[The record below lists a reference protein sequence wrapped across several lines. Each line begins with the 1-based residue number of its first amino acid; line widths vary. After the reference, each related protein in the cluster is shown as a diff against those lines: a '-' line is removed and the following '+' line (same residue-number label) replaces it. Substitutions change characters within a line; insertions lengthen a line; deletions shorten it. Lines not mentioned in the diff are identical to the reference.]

1 MPHERISLALP
12 TEPLAWKELIAAVPI
27 VVSVLAVTYDIG
39 FFLETDFSF
48 FSLFSLT
55 EHITFALEAVPMA
68 TAAAALVLSQFQ
80 TDTWIGAGWSERRQ
94 RLYRLAQA
102 SFVFVLGSIMLYTTY
117 PVLPQI
123 LIVIVTLAVFLIYLQ
138 AAKHQLTGMRIALFS
153 AFFLFW
159 GAYAAGADFQR
170 LQILVAP
177 LEKLTILGEEL

>member
-1 MPHERISLALP
+1 MDRRTNVRVDQPQPSPGSRLRALCNDRCGIHPPRHDPHHAQATCCKCLVMNPNFPDGL
-12 TEPLAWKELIAAVPI
+12 
-27 VVSVLAVTYDIG
+27 
-39 FFLETDFSF
+39 LETDFSF

-80 TDTWIGAGWSERRQ
+80 TDTWIVAGWSERRQ

-138 AAKHQLTGMRIALFS
+138 AAKHQLTGMRI
-153 AFFLFW
+153 
-159 GAYAAGADFQR
+159 
-170 LQILVAP
+170 
-177 LEKLTILGEEL
+177 